1 MDRNLSRRVEAVT
14 PIRVRH
20 LRERLWE
27 DLSVQLED
35 RRNAWQMQPDGTYER
50 LEAGEDASE
59 VAREGTHATHMK
71 RTRAR
76 LRR

>member
-1 MDRNLSRRVEAVT
+1 VRARN
-14 PIRVRH
+14 

-27 DLSVQLED
+27 DLVVQLED
-35 RRNAWQMQPDGTYER
+35 RRNAWQMQSDGSYVQLRAE
-50 LEAGEDASE
+50 EDASE
-59 VAREGTHATHMK
+59 VAREGTHVTHMK